1 MTVKQIVEQ
10 IRQFHPEIGA
20 TQIKLLLDM
29 GIEEF
34 CRETG
39 ILYDYKQFTTDAS
52 APVRYNSVLGVVAT
66 GTTTHTVT
74 DKLKDTN
81 ASFDSSM
88 VGHIVY
94 NLTDETN
101 VKITAVDSATVL
113 SIDAD
118 IMPTAKKYIIKSDVI
133 EIDKVDFDGYSI
145 PRLGYI
151 PEKRDLT

>member
-10 IRQFHPEIGA
+10 IRQFHPEVGA

-29 GIEEF
+29 GVEEF

-66 GTTTHTVT
+66 GTTTHTSA
-74 DKLKDTN
+74 DKLKDTS

-101 VKITAVDSATVL
+101 AKITVVDSANIL
-113 SIDAD
+113 SIDED
-118 IMPTAKKYIIKSDVI
+118 IMTTTEKYIIKSDVI
-133 EIDKVDFDGYSI
+133 AIDKVDFDGYSI
-145 PRLGYI
+145 PKLGRV

>member
-20 TQIKLLLDM
+20 TQIKILLDM

-66 GTTTHTVT
+66 GTTTQTLA
-74 DKLKDTN
+74 DKLKDTS

-88 VGHIVY
+88 IGHIVY

-101 VKITAVDSATVL
+101 AKITAVDL
-113 SIDAD
+113 SLIH
-118 IMPTAKKYIIKSDVI
+118 I
-133 EIDKVDFDGYSI
+133 
-145 PRLGYI
+145 
-151 PEKRDLT
+151 